1 MKREHIRDLLTSVQ
15 TGELDIDAALALIN
29 PTGVDELDVA
39 VVDTGRLAR
48 TGHPEVVFGQGKEA
62 GDIVAILERLHAAK
76 QPGVVTRLSETKA
89 ETILVALPTAV
100 YHRRARV
107 LVLPSDTPTPTPDV
121 RGDIVIVCA
130 GTSDLPVAEE
140 AAIIA
145 ETFGHPI
152 HRIWDVGVAGIHR
165 VMNHQATLQ
174 SASAIVVIAGME
186 GALASVVAG
195 LVACPVVAVPTS
207 VGYGA
212 SFNGLAALLGMLNSC
227 ATGVS
232 VVNIDNGFGAAMMA
246 MRINERRT

>member
-39 VVDTGRLAR
+39 AVDTGRLAR

-62 GDIVAILERLHAAK
+62 NDIIAILDRLHAAK
-76 QPGVVTRLSETKA
+76 QPGVVTRLSESKA
-89 ETILVALPTAV
+89 EAILTAMPRAV

-107 LVLPSDTPTPTPDV
+107 LILPSDTPTPTPDV
-121 RGDIVIVCA
+121 RGNIVIVCA

-152 HRIWDVGVAGIHR
+152 QRIWDVGVAGIHR
-165 VMNHQATLQ
+165 VMNHKSTLQ

-232 VVNIDNGFGAAMMA
+232 VVNIDNGFGAAYVA
-246 MRINERRT
+246 TLINRL